1 MQGVYFL
8 DKIMREKPKKLR
20 EVFVA
25 FLVFFFF
32 FLCLKVS
39 VSEEQDKNILE
50 KF

>member
-25 FLVFFFF
+25 FLVFFF
-32 FLCLKVS
+32 LCLKVS